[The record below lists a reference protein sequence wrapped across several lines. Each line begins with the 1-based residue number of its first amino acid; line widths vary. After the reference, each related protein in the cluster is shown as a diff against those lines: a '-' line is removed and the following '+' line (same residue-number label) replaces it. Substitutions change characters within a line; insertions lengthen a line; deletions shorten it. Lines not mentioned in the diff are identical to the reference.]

1 MGMDNDLSNNL
12 CDFDSKSEITF
23 NSNINCLSNES
34 VDENIEINNLYNMI
48 KSLQISGKI
57 GPIGPEG
64 PRGKRGYQGP
74 PGTPGPEGPISKP
87 FDVNY
92 IINDVSEL
100 PQNVIDGETAILKND
115 LELFLRKNNKWEN
128 LGLLHPKK
136 GEKGDKG
143 DKGDNMIINYIFN
156 CLSDMNYNYEFK
168 ENDIALVR
176 EDISLYIFKNNNWKL
191 LTKLVTIKGDKGDR
205 GIQGKK
211 GDKGDKFEINF
222 IFNSINDIEQI
233 DFKKNDIM
241 VIKDTGDMYKYD
253 NEWILISNIKGIKG
267 DKGDNLKID
276 YIIED
281 TIELINYNEDGKF
294 ILVKNSLKLYY
305 RENGNWNLIGQIK
318 GEKGDKGD
326 KGNKG
331 DKGDKGDGIKINYYF
346 DNHDEIYNSNI
357 NYNNGDIIYV
367 KDTNELK
374 FYDNSFKDLGNLT
387 LNEFNFNTYTLENAS
402 ETHQDIKLN
411 RLKEIK
417 FDFTNKYFKNLHK
430 ISLLFCWKLNGCVN
444 DLKTF
449 YKVYV

>member
-1 MGMDNDLSNNL
+1 MGDP
-12 CDFDSKSEITF
+12 FPIVAEK
-23 NSNINCLSNES
+23 NS
-34 VDENIEINNLYNMI
+34 
-48 KSLQISGKI
+48 
-57 GPIGPEG
+57 
-64 PRGKRGYQGP
+64 
-74 PGTPGPEGPISKP
+74 
-87 FDVNY
+87 
-92 IINDVSEL
+92 
-100 PQNVIDGETAILKND
+100 
-115 LELFLRKNNKWEN
+115 FLLVRNK
-128 LGLLHPKK
+128 L
-136 GEKGDKG
+136 D
-143 DKGDNMIINYIFN
+143 IY
-156 CLSDMNYNYEFK
+156 NYN
-168 ENDIALVR
+168 NSWDLVG
-176 EDISLYIFKNNNWKL
+176 SL
-191 LTKLVTIKGDKGDR
+191 
-205 GIQGKK
+205 K
-211 GDKGDKFEINF
+211 GDKGDKFEINY

-318 GEKGDKGD
+318 GEKGD
-326 KGNKG
+326 
-331 DKGDKGDGIKINYYF
+331 
-346 DNHDEIYNSNI
+346 
-357 NYNNGDIIYV
+357 NGDIIYV

-374 FYDNSFKDLGNLT
+374 FYDDSFKDLGNLT

-449 YKVYV
+449 YKEGILLFVEKNDILIENSLKFESGFPMSNYFKIDFLLSDFNLTDLRFFIKINHNYGNIQIIQNSLLLNINKINF

>member
-1 MGMDNDLSNNL
+1 MGDP
-12 CDFDSKSEITF
+12 FPIVAEK
-23 NSNINCLSNES
+23 NS
-34 VDENIEINNLYNMI
+34 
-48 KSLQISGKI
+48 
-57 GPIGPEG
+57 
-64 PRGKRGYQGP
+64 
-74 PGTPGPEGPISKP
+74 
-87 FDVNY
+87 
-92 IINDVSEL
+92 
-100 PQNVIDGETAILKND
+100 
-115 LELFLRKNNKWEN
+115 FLLVRNK
-128 LGLLHPKK
+128 L
-136 GEKGDKG
+136 D
-143 DKGDNMIINYIFN
+143 IY
-156 CLSDMNYNYEFK
+156 NYN
-168 ENDIALVR
+168 NSWDLVG
-176 EDISLYIFKNNNWKL
+176 SL
-191 LTKLVTIKGDKGDR
+191 
-205 GIQGKK
+205 K
-211 GDKGDKFEINF
+211 GDKGDKFEINY
-222 IFNSINDIEQI
+222 IFNSINDIEQ
-233 DFKKNDIM
+233 
-241 VIKDTGDMYKYD
+241 
-253 NEWILISNIKGIKG
+253 
-267 DKGDNLKID
+267 ID

-430 ISLLFCWKLNGCVN
+430 ISLLFCWKLNG
-444 DLKTF
+444 
-449 YKVYV
+449 